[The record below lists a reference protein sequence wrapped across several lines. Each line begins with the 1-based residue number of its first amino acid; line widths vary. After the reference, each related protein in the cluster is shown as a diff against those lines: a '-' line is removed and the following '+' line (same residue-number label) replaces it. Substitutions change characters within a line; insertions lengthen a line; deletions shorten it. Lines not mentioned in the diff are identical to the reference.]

1 MKINAISGVYT
12 IKFLSNKKQ
21 LASGHVDSKIRIWD
35 VATGK
40 LLKTLGDHVKNI
52 FRLELIDSEQ
62 LASSSDH
69 YTIVIW
75 NLSTGQK
82 VKTLLGHT
90 GQIWGLVY
98 YSQMNML
105 LSAGG
110 DTTIRQW
117 DMNDFNLKTTINA
130 HESNIYGIYLIGH
143 KEDIFV
149 TCSIDGTIKYWR
161 ISTGELLSTIENG
174 LSNQAV
180 ISY

>member
-1 MKINAISGVYT
+1 VKINAISGVYT
-12 IKFLSNKKQ
+12 IKLLSNKKHI
-21 LASGHVDSKIRIWD
+21 ASGHADSKIRIWD

-40 LLKTLGDHVKNI
+40 LLNTLGDHVKKI
-52 FRLELIDSEQ
+52 FRLEIIDSE
-62 LASSSDH
+62 LLVSSSDY

-75 NLSTGQK
+75 NLSTRK
-82 VKTLLGHT
+82 IFKTLLGHT
-90 GQIWGLVY
+90 GQIWSLVY

-105 LSAGG
+105 ISAAD

-117 DMNDFNLKTTINA
+117 DMANYKLITILDA
-130 HESNIYGIYLIGH
+130 HESYIYGIDLICH

>member
-1 MKINAISGVYT
+1 MKIKAISGVYT
-12 IKFLSNKKQ
+12 IKFLSNKNQ

-40 LLKTLGDHVKNI
+40 LLNTLGDHDKNI
-52 FRLELIDSEQ
+52 FRLAIIDSEQ

-69 YTIVIW
+69 FTIVIW
-75 NLSTGQK
+75 NLSTYRK
-82 VKTLLGHT
+82 VKTLEGHT
-90 GQIWGLVY
+90 GQIWSLAY

-105 LSAGG
+105 ISAGG

-117 DMNDFNLKTTINA
+117 DVNDFSLKTTINA
-130 HESNIYGIYLIGH
+130 HKRNIYGIHLIGH

-149 TCSIDGTIKYWR
+149 TCSMDGTIKYWR
-161 ISTGELLSTIENG
+161 ISTGELLSTINNG